1 MQITRP
7 KALRR
12 GDTISVIAPAGPVV
26 RERIEK
32 AFEFLRARGYRIK
45 THGEVFRKTGYLA
58 GDDSTRA
65 GELMAA
71 FADPESTAVWCARG
85 GYGVSRI
92 LSRLDYDLIARHP
105 KVFVGFSDITG
116 LHLAFQNL
124 TGLVTFHGPN
134 LQDGFGAAEP
144 MSPTTEAALWKSIA
158 ADGEHTTG
166 MQLSTYAED
175 AVAGVSIQA
184 LVPGIAN
191 GRLTGGNLSVLA
203 GLVGTPYDVDTEG
216 RILFLEDVNEPVY
229 RVDRYLSQL
238 ALAGKLKAAAGI
250 LLGSFNF
257 DEADPNETPEK
268 MNALLAEYFGPL
280 EVPVLTG
287 LPAGH
292 QRENWALPIG
302 GLVEVNANARRV
314 TLVESPVL
322 RTSNDREVASDR
334 D

>member
-7 KALRR
+7 KSLRR

-26 RERIEK
+26 RERLEK
-32 AFEFLRARGYRIK
+32 AFAFLTSRGYRIK
-45 THGEVFRKTGYLA
+45 THGDVFRKTGYLA

-71 FADPESTAVWCARG
+71 FADPESRAVWCARG
-85 GYGVSRI
+85 GYGVAR
-92 LSRLDYDLIARHP
+92 LLGRLDYDLIQRHP

-116 LHLAFQNL
+116 LHLAFQNRAS
-124 TGLVTFHGPN
+124 LVTFHGPN

-144 MSPTTEAALWKSIA
+144 MSETTEAALWRTIA
-158 ADGEHTTG
+158 PDGELDTG
-166 MQLSTYAED
+166 MQLATYAED
-175 AVAGVSIQA
+175 GVADVRLRAI
-184 LVPGIAN
+184 VPGIAN

-203 GLVGTPYDVDTEG
+203 GLIGTPYDVETEG

-229 RVDRYLSQL
+229 RVDRYLAQL
-238 ALAGKLKAAAGI
+238 SLAGKLRAAAGV

-257 DEADPNETPEK
+257 DEGEPSESADA
-268 MNALLAEYFGPL
+268 MNAILNEYFGQL
-280 EVPVLTG
+280 EVPVLAG

-292 QRENWALPIG
+292 QKENWALPIS

-314 TLVESPVL
+314 TLVENPV
-322 RTSNDREVASDR
+322 VG
-334 D
+334 

>member
-32 AFEFLRARGYRIK
+32 AFAFLTRRGYRIK
-45 THGEVFRKTGYLA
+45 THGDVFRKSGYLA

-92 LSRLDYDLIARHP
+92 LARLDYDLLARHP
-105 KVFVGFSDITG
+105 KVFVGFSDITA
-116 LHLAFQNL
+116 LHLALQNR

-134 LQDGFGAAEP
+134 LQDGFSAAEP
-144 MSPTTEAALWKSIA
+144 MSPTTEAALWRAISL
-158 ADGEHTTG
+158 DGERAAG
-166 MQLSTYAED
+166 MQLTTYAED
-175 AVAGVSIQA
+175 GVAGVRLRAI
-184 LVPGIAN
+184 VPGIAN

-203 GLVGTPYDVDTEG
+203 GLVGTPYDLDTED
-216 RILFLEDVNEPVY
+216 RILFLEDVNEPLY
-229 RVDRYLSQL
+229 RLDRYLAQL
-238 ALAGKLKAAAGI
+238 SLAGKLKAAAGV
-250 LLGSFNF
+250 LLGGFTF
-257 DEADPNETPEK
+257 DKGEAGESPDAVD
-268 MNALLAEYFGPL
+268 ALLDEYFGQL
-280 EVPVLTG
+280 EMPVLAG

-292 QRENWALPIG
+292 HRENWALPIS
-302 GLVEVNANARRV
+302 GLVEVNANSRRV
-314 TLVESPVL
+314 TLVENPVI
-322 RTSNDREVASDR
+322 A
-334 D
+334 